1 MLLEILESNTC
12 FLFQVMIMDNGIP
25 QLSSTT
31 RVVIAVEDINDHAPE
46 FDQKFYKV
54 QIPATAKIDQPL
66 FQVSLIGLTLNIFLL
81 FPPILLCFNTRIH
94 TLTFNNTDF
103 LLFSSV
109 K

>member
-1 MLLEILESNTC
+1 
-12 FLFQVMIMDNGIP
+12 MDNGIP

-66 FQVSLIGLTLNIFLL
+66 FQVKYFAFSLTIIFLL
-81 FPPILLCFNTRIH
+81 FSNTS
-94 TLTFNNTDF
+94 NTYYYF
-103 LLFSSV
+103 
-109 K
+109 

>member
-1 MLLEILESNTC
+1 
-12 FLFQVMIMDNGIP
+12 MIMDNGIP

-66 FQVSLIGLTLNIFLL
+66 FQVRVLL
-81 FPPILLCFNTRIH
+81 
-94 TLTFNNTDF
+94 
-103 LLFSSV
+103 
-109 K
+109 

>member
-66 FQVSLIGLTLNIFLL
+66 FQVSLVGLTLNIFLL
-81 FPPILLCFNTRIH
+81 FPLCFNTRIH
-94 TLTFNNTDF
+94 TLTLNYTDF

-109 K
+109 N